1 MQLYSKSQPH
11 LVKVQPG
18 NSGLSQPCI
27 SGVRCTC
34 VGTHHT
40 PLTVDLDGDKMMV
53 SVPCLQISHL
63 ENPRYIQAILSI
75 LIGTAYI
82 PDAAYELGAS
92 EFVAFFV
99 CGSHDF

>member
-1 MQLYSKSQPH
+1 M
-11 LVKVQPG
+11 
-18 NSGLSQPCI
+18 
-27 SGVRCTC
+27 
-34 VGTHHT
+34 GTHHT

-63 ENPRYIQAILSI
+63 ENPRYIQAIFSI